1 MRGFRTGRQ
10 LTNYLYNYTYIYI
23 GNYKAIYLITNKNQ
37 GTGDWWESHWCYLQI
52 FASRKNPRRPGD
64 VKTCTS
70 GANGW
75 GRSPQ
80 EFANAFPMPT
90 YFASKSMLCPWNA
103 HENYLCGHESLWSQ
117 QELLRIQKLLCPETL
132 VGGLSDPQ
140 ARDGRKSTRYWET
153 KHGIFE
159 FDMTLSTVIN
169 NVLIWLDLDR
179 DNVR

>member
-1 MRGFRTGRQ
+1 MPMKITSVAMNPYEVNRSCCAFR
-10 LTNYLYNYTYIYI
+10 
-23 GNYKAIYLITNKNQ
+23 
-37 GTGDWWESHWCYLQI
+37 S
-52 FASRKNPRRPGD
+52 
-64 VKTCTS
+64 
-70 GANGW
+70 
-75 GRSPQ
+75 
-80 EFANAFPMPT
+80 
-90 YFASKSMLCPWNA
+90 
-103 HENYLCGHESLWSQ
+103 
-117 QELLRIQKLLCPETL
+117 CPETL

>member
-1 MRGFRTGRQ
+1 MIC
-10 LTNYLYNYTYIYI
+10 IYI
-23 GNYKAIYLITNKNQ
+23 GNYKVISHNQQKPGNRWLMGISLVLSSDLSITTFPGVRGMWKQAPLVPMAGVDLHKN
-37 GTGDWWESHWCYLQI
+37 L
-52 FASRKNPRRPGD
+52 PMP
-64 VKTCTS
+64 
-70 GANGW
+70 
-75 GRSPQ
+75 
-80 EFANAFPMPT
+80 FPMPT
-90 YFASKSMLCPWNA
+90 SFASKSMLCPWNA

-117 QELLRIQKLLCPETL
+117 QDLLRIQKLLCPETL